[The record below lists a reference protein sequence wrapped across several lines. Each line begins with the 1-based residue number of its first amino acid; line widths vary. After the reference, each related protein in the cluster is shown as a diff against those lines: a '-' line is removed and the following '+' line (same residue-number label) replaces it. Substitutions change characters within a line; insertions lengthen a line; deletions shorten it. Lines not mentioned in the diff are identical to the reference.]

1 MIQRRIF
8 APADILLPKQAD
20 MKLWSTVACDQF
32 TSDTKY
38 WDAVAQATDGK
49 LSTMHMIFPEAYLQ
63 IKNHADETQRINAVM
78 ESYLNEDVFYTLRDS
93 YIYVERTLPS
103 GVIRH
108 GLVGAI
114 DLSQYDYQEGS
125 VTPVRATEHTVE
137 SRLPARVEIR
147 KNAPIEMPHIM
158 LFIDDRDDM
167 IMRSAAASAG
177 EPVYNFDLMCNG
189 GHICGRPISGTNADF
204 LTAMLDELTDETLL
218 ENKYGFSYGAII
230 YAIGDGNHSLAAAKK
245 CWEEIRKTLS
255 DEEQQN
261 HPARYALVELMNIHD
276 EGVAF
281 HPIHRAVFGIDSN
294 QFEETANA
302 ELFSEEGT
310 AVTLVTPNGV
320 SRRFVK
326 ADSIGMVIER
336 VDRFCQEFAQNNGG
350 EVDYIHG
357 DAETINYGSSPN
369 NAAILLPTM
378 KKEELFTSVMETGVF
393 CKKSFSIGEAHEKR
407 YYLECRN
414 IRN

>member
-1 MIQRRIF
+1 MIQRKIF

-20 MKLWSTVACDQF
+20 MTIWSTVACDQF

-38 WDAVAQATDGK
+38 WDAVAQTTEGK
-49 LSTMHMIFPEAYLQ
+49 PSTMHMIFPEAYLQ
-63 IKNHADETQRINAVM
+63 IKNHAEETRRINDVM
-78 ESYLNEDVFYTLRDS
+78 ESYLNDDVFYTLHDS

-103 GVIRH
+103 GIVRR

-114 DLSQYDYQEGS
+114 DLSQYDYHEGS

-158 LFIDDRDDM
+158 LFIDDREDM

-177 EPVYNFDLMCNG
+177 EPVYDFDLMCNG

-204 LTAMLDELTDETLL
+204 LTAMLDELTDDALL
-218 ENKYGFSYGAII
+218 EKKYGFSRGAII

-245 CWEEIRKTLS
+245 CWEEIRSTLS
-255 DEEQQN
+255 DEEQMK

-276 EGVAF
+276 AGVAF
-281 HPIHRAVFGIDSN
+281 HPIHRAVFGIDSRL
-294 QFEETANA
+294 FEETANT
-302 ELFSEEGT
+302 ELFSDYGT
-310 AVTLVTPNGV
+310 AVTLITPDGI
-320 SRRFVK
+320 SERFVS

-336 VDRFCQEFAQNNGG
+336 VDRFCQDFTQKNSG

-357 DAETINYGSSPN
+357 DTETIRYGSAPN

-414 IRN
+414 IRK